1 MYNHLVEND
10 LREDASKHKY
20 SKGNLSAED
29 LSAKVY
35 KGLQNNCNLVI
46 LPADKGGTVVVQSY
60 EQYHKG
66 ILSHLNKRE
75 FYDPLCANSTDCIK
89 SEIDAYINSALDQG
103 WITDFLITP
112 HPVCA
117 AYCGLPKIHN
127 KLSDPPLRP
136 KVFGNDCL
144 MEPLSQFVIILIK
157 KLVPSFPPYSEMD

>member
-35 KGLQNNCNLVI
+35 KVLQNNCNLVI
-46 LPADKGGTVVVQSY
+46 LPADKGGTV
-60 EQYHKG
+60 
-66 ILSHLNKRE
+66 
-75 FYDPLCANSTDCIK
+75 

-103 WITDFLITP
+103 WSTDFLITP

-117 AYCGLPKIHN
+117 AYYGLPKIHN

-144 MEPLSQFVIILIK
+144 MEPLSQFVFFFIQ
-157 KLVPSFPPYSEMD
+157 KLVPSFPALLCDTTDVIEILENVNVESNDIHYMTKSMWTFQIHGH